1 MKCSHPKAVEMKN
14 LHWDISRSHAFE
26 EGIDRGLV
34 VIGGETCAKPKT
46 IAPTG
51 DFARFACQ
59 NRVLVQDFLG
69 SWAVDDVPTSISLRF
84 YTCYLDIQPFQPLPL
99 NTRLDS
105 ATSLASDLEFN
116 FVWCIDEYPIS
127 S

>member
-69 SWAVDDVPTSISLRF
+69 SWAVDDVPTSIS
-84 YTCYLDIQPFQPLPL
+84 
-99 NTRLDS
+99 
-105 ATSLASDLEFN
+105 
-116 FVWCIDEYPIS
+116 
-127 S
+127 